1 MPQRYYLFFI
11 LSISLFF
18 ANCNKNNKI
27 LDLSSIDL
35 EIDINRY
42 EKKFF
47 ALDSNN
53 LIFSLQELRKED
65 SVFFD
70 FYTIQVMRFGK
81 ITDTV
86 SPVILSIDE
95 FLTNKNVQELRDTV
109 NNTFS
114 NLAPLKIELTAAL
127 KYFKYYFPNKQIPE
141 IRTIISEFGYNAVS
155 LDSTYLVFGLDMY
168 LGKDFK
174 YYGSF
179 DFPNYIIKRF
189 EKDYMVS
196 NAMEVIY
203 KQYFEESELL
213 NTKALVYAMIEHGK
227 KLYFLESMMPEKDKH
242 LLIGYTKKQM
252 AWCEESEAD
261 IWAFYNEQDLF
272 YSKSYMEHKKHV
284 EDGPQTSGMPKEAP
298 GNVGS
303 WVGWQIVNQYMKNA
317 QEKVSLAQLLK
328 TDAETIMNKSKYK
341 PK

>member
-95 FLTNKNVQELRDTV
+95 FLTNKNVQELRDIV

>member
-95 FLTNKNVQELRDTV
+95 FLTNKNVQELRDIV

-242 LLIGYTKKQM
+242 LLIGYTQKQM
-252 AWCEESEAD
+252 TWCEESEAD

-272 YSKSYMEHKKHV
+272 YSKNYMEHKKHV